1 MLIFPSSLQTPS
13 LGGGGGGGI
22 SHSSYEHLQD
32 NFHTSNHYIH
42 LRNEER
48 VDQVFA
54 RDFCIS
60 ALPAPGCGM
69 VVTTMQRCSALRR
82 VSGRHFGI
90 QTCLIVEVQRLM

>member
-1 MLIFPSSLQTPS
+1 MNFL
-13 LGGGGGGGI
+13 
-22 SHSSYEHLQD
+22 LQD
-32 NFHTSNHYIH
+32 NFRTSNHYMD

-48 VDQVFA
+48 VNQVLV

-82 VSGRHFGI
+82 VRRRHFRI
-90 QTCLIVEVQRLM
+90 QTCPYFRSSAADVRRGGCIM